1 MASILLLEGDPD
13 VRRLLLILLADLG
26 HTAAALERD
35 QDVPAG
41 ADLLLLD
48 PTSRIHLEQA
58 RLAREQNAALP
69 VVCMS
74 FLQEE
79 GRFLTTGGPF
89 VHLLKPFTADE
100 LGAAIAT
107 ALA

>member
-1 MASILLLEGDPD
+1 MASILLLESDPD
-13 VRRLLLILLADLG
+13 VRRLLLLLLADLG
-26 HTAAALERD
+26 HTAAAIELE

-41 ADLLLLD
+41 TDLLLLD

-58 RLAREQNAALP
+58 RRARAENPALP
-69 VVCMS
+69 VICMS

-79 GRFLTTGGPF
+79 GRFLRTGPL
-89 VHLLKPFTADE
+89 VHLQKPFTADE
-100 LGAAIAT
+100 LDAAVRL